1 MNASRCHEP
10 ASLLILGGA
19 RSGKSG
25 FAQRQVEVAARAS
38 GRAPV
43 FIATARAFDGEM
55 QSRIAAHVAA
65 RDARWITVEAHIDL
79 IAALKVEAR
88 PGRIVLVDCL
98 TLWLTN
104 VMLSGGDI
112 DAATATL
119 AAFVPCL
126 KASVVF
132 VSNEVGGGIVPDNAL
147 ARRFRDA
154 QGRLNQAMA
163 RACDTVLLVTAGLPK
178 LLKPGQPVEIAF

>member
-1 MNASRCHEP
+1 MNASQPSEP
-10 ASLLILGGA
+10 ASLLVLGGA

-25 FAQRQVEVAARAS
+25 FAQRQVEAAARAS

-43 FIATARAFDGEM
+43 FIATAQAFDGEM
-55 QSRIAAHVAA
+55 ESRIAAHVAA
-65 RDARWITVEAHIDL
+65 RDARWMNVEAPFDL
-79 IAALKVEAR
+79 IAALEVEAR

-104 VMLSGGDI
+104 VMLRGGDV
-112 DAATATL
+112 DAATAAL
-119 AAFVPCL
+119 SACVPCL
-126 KASVVF
+126 DASVVF

-163 RACDTVLLVTAGLPK
+163 RACGTVVLVTAGLPT
-178 LLKPGQPVEIAF
+178 LLKPGPVDIAL